1 MKNYSLNGLNLD
13 YFTSKYNTYNTIT
26 NNSQNNIHQKESQN
40 IFSPINVNV
49 TNLDNIN
56 ILELS
61 SLKNNNNSSYGIK
74 VKKLTTNLTM
84 NYFPNKRF
92 NLNKKTLVL
101 DLDETLVHSSTVK
114 PFPNQKNIILNLK
127 IKNKDYKIY
136 VILRPFLD
144 IFLKE
149 MSAYYNLYIFT
160 ASMAQYSTALLNIM
174 DKNRLFIR
182 SFNREHCKYQFGLYF
197 KDLSIFNVD
206 YKDIIIIDNNPVSY
220 ALNKSN
226 GIPIQTWID
235 DPYDKELIKLIPL
248 LKYLS
253 KVDDVR
259 NVIKKIINRNK
270 EKVNFTL
277 FNKLLKDDN
286 RNNLEQNK
294 DKMINNNNK
303 HSRIKSNSNL
313 NLDIKDSNNSNNLF
327 STTTKKKLNKKKIK
341 INIQD
346 KNILKENDN
355 NSNKEYTTKKLKVK
369 KYIRDKIP
377 EDIIRTKETNT
388 KPNIY
393 NISIENVKN
402 IQNNIKIVLKDKNKI
417 IISKLNKPKKT
428 IKKINTFKKDE
439 PKSININK
447 TGTNIENNNDI
458 IYGSTPLQTQVV
470 TISKSLILNDSL
482 SYLEKKPL
490 DKNENTIKNFPKIEK
505 LNLKDEN
512 LIKTNVFFNNTLRK
526 NKNYYFNTN
535 ETYIPHSKGKCIV
548 MKIIKSKTSR
558 TNTSSNNK
566 FFNNTLE

>member
-1 MKNYSLNGLNLD
+1 
-13 YFTSKYNTYNTIT
+13 
-26 NNSQNNIHQKESQN
+26 
-40 IFSPINVNV
+40 
-49 TNLDNIN
+49 
-56 ILELS
+56 
-61 SLKNNNNSSYGIK
+61 
-74 VKKLTTNLTM
+74 
-84 NYFPNKRF
+84 
-92 NLNKKTLVL
+92 
-101 DLDETLVHSSTVK
+101 
-114 PFPNQKNIILNLK
+114 
-127 IKNKDYKIY
+127 
-136 VILRPFLD
+136 
-144 IFLKE
+144 
-149 MSAYYNLYIFT
+149 
-160 ASMAQYSTALLNIM
+160 M

-526 NKNYYFNTN
+526 NKNYYFNIN